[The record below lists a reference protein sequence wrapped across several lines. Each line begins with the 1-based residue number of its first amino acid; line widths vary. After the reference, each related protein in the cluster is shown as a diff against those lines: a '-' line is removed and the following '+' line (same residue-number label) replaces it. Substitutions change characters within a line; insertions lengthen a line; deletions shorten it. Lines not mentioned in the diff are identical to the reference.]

1 MTEAEKEAIVEQDS
15 LQSEKSSR
23 RMLSLNPILAIF
35 VLVAL
40 LAFAYTETFV
50 IRSGKPGTDLRYYTD
65 ASRSI
70 LHGKSPYE
78 EAWWYIYP
86 PPLAVLL
93 IPLAPLSHKVS
104 YILWTILGV
113 AAYGYSAY
121 RSGWLGQRWR
131 R

>member
-1 MTEAEKEAIVEQDS
+1 MENES
-15 LQSEKSSR
+15 PQSAKPPRPS
-23 RMLSLNPILAIF
+23 LSLNPILVIL
-35 VLVAL
+35 VLIAL

-50 IRSGKPGTDLRYYTD
+50 IRSGKPGIDLRFYTD

-93 IPLAPLSHKVS
+93 IPLAPFSHKVS
-104 YILWTILGV
+104 YILWTILGII
-113 AAYGYSAY
+113 AYGYSAY